1 LKELDESEE
10 EVFEEDYEAT
20 LDDLPPLSARQVSH
34 LNDAYLAGRGK
45 MQVQ

>member
-34 LNDAYLAGRGK
+34 LNDAYLAGRAK